1 MPNLNLQSGSYS
13 VATWITGDG
22 ANPTPGETI
31 TIGTDIYEWDGV
43 GVNINVAIG
52 IDLAASIDA
61 LITAI
66 EANTTEDIN
75 VWRETNTLFLMPVD
89 DDDDY
94 EIAGTLP
101 ALAASQ
107 AADPWQNYAGQAG
120 GGRVAA
126 GQIVIDAALAA
137 RVFTIQL
144 PFTPTRA
151 IFEWLTTAGVKK
163 ACTATHV
170 AGVDRITVDPTA
182 GGTPG
187 ADTDVLNYVAW
198 E

>member
-13 VATWITGDG
+13 IATWTTGDG
-22 ANPTPGETI
+22 AVPTAAETI
-31 TIGTDIYEWDGV
+31 TIGTDVYEWDGA
-43 GVNINVAIG
+43 GANINVVIAG
-52 IDLAASIDA
+52 TLAGSIDN
-61 LITAI
+61 LIDAI
-66 EANTTEDIN
+66 EANTTEDIS
-75 VWRETNTLFLMPVD
+75 VWREGDVLFLMVVD
-89 DDDDY
+89 EDDEY

-107 AADPWQNYAGQAG
+107 AADPWQSHAGQDG
-120 GGRVAA
+120 GGQVAA

-151 IFEWLTTAGVKK
+151 VFEWLTTAGVKK

-170 AGVDRITVDPTA
+170 AGTNRITVDPTA
-182 GGTPG
+182 GGTP
-187 ADTDVLNYVAW
+187 AAATDVLNYVAW